1 MNKVILAMLVACFV
15 FVPNTEA
22 FLGIGTHLGICVGC
36 KLTGSKCPEDCGWLE
51 RSETE
56 FDMADLNNDGK
67 LSLEELETYL
77 ADVPLPDNLSVE
89 DIFNELDNDGNG
101 FLDASDFDEPNTL

>member
-1 MNKVILAMLVACFV
+1 MNKVILAMLVAVFV
-15 FVPNTEA
+15 FVPDTEA
-22 FLGIGTHLGICVGC
+22 FLGIGGGISLCLMC
-36 KLTGSKCPEDCGWLE
+36 KLRGDHCPDLCNFG

-89 DIFNELDNDGNG
+89 DIFNELDTDGNG
-101 FLDASDFDEPNTL
+101 FLEMSDFDEPPTL